1 MRKSILFILCLLSPI
16 AMAELVFPEVAA
28 KFAQDKPSK
37 VVCFG
42 DSVTGVYYHTGGRR
56 AYTDMVGI
64 GLRQAYPNGD
74 ITAIN
79 AGVSGNTTV
88 DALARIKKDVLA
100 HKPDLVTVMFGL
112 NDMTRV
118 SLEDYRA
125 NLKNIIAKCRT
136 VGAEVMLCTPNSI
149 RDTASRPIATLEQYV
164 AVVRE
169 VATEEKVPLADCY
182 AAFEYIRTQNALD
195 WAFLMNDPIHPNM
208 DGHKLLARTIV
219 STLVCEGRP
228 GASVPAPQSAIPR
241 TLDRITAKKPL
252 SILAMPPYDTL
263 LTKLL
268 AEVAPGSAVTMTPWG
283 VTGQSMAEIET
294 ASKGVRGKGYDL
306 VFIAVP
312 ASASAATTE
321 AFINSYTW
329 ILNNSLSFGYQEWD
343 VFAVPPSLAAPLKG
357 DEAQHD
363 AWQKR
368 LIRAQDFELIKGEGG
383 SMEAAENALRTWLK
397 TQLAMNHARQHGD

>member
-1 MRKSILFILCLLSPI
+1 MVISRTFTLCVLSIFCIFSLP
-16 AMAELVFPEVAA
+16 ATGELIYPEVAA

-195 WAFLMNDPIHPNM
+195 WAFLMSDPIHPNM
-208 DGHKLLARTIV
+208 DGHKLLAKTIV

-228 GASVPAPQSAIPR
+228 GASVPAPQPAIPR
-241 TLDRITAKKPL
+241 TLDRIAAKKSL

-268 AEVAPGSAVTMTPWG
+268 AEVAPGSAVTMMPWD
-283 VTGQSMAEIET
+283 VTGQSMTEIET
-294 ASKGVRGKGYDL
+294 ASKGVRGKGYEL

-312 ASASAATTE
+312 ATASADTTE

-329 ILNNSLSFGYQEWD
+329 VLNNSLSFGYQEWD
-343 VFAVPPSLAAPLKG
+343 VFAVAPSLAAPLKG
-357 DEAQHD
+357 EETQHD

-368 LIRAQDFELIKGEGG
+368 LIRAQDFALIEGDGG
-383 SMEAAENALRTWLK
+383 SVEAAEAALRTWLRK
-397 TQLAMNHARQHGD
+397 QIAMGL